1 MRHYWETIELDDDSG
16 YPLYV
21 AHYTLDGAIE
31 YADMHDIDMIYEIGG
46 NWMEFGRCAI
56 CGEFVDVCELNSEE
70 MCVSCVARG
79 HEHGF

>member
-21 AHYTLDGAIE
+21 AHYTLDDAIE

-46 NWMEFGRCAI
+46 NWMEFGRCTI
-56 CGEFVDVCELNSEE
+56 CGEFVDICELSMVGREE
-70 MCVSCVARG
+70 ICESCVAKG
-79 HEHGF
+79 GF